1 MFKVEDSRIM
11 MQNRKMLLILFLFLC
26 HHVGFAQNLKGQIDN
41 IVAAHFKDTTHVGLS
56 IGIIKD
62 GVASD
67 YYFGGKYS
75 NRIKDV
81 DSTTLFEIG
90 SITKIYTS
98 FILASLENEK
108 KISRFDLLSKYLP
121 KNITKGKSW
130 ASQIR
135 LVDLVTHTS
144 GLPRFEN
151 TKSLM
156 SLEGFNEN
164 DPYGIFTESFM
175 LSILKKTDTL
185 SNYGEVAYSNFGI
198 GLLAYAMAKAEK
210 TTFDNLFDKY
220 IVNRQKLFSTFI
232 TVNERNLTSIA
243 IPHRKLETM
252 PLIQNADLR
261 AAGSIKSTMPDLLKF
276 LHLHLQPT
284 ADVKNVVEMVF
295 TNQLRGSDQKVGLG
309 WGIHTI
315 KNETVYFHNGGTYG
329 SSSIVIIIPSKN
341 SAVALL
347 ANNSTDSE
355 LTNYALKIVDVLIE

>member
-1 MFKVEDSRIM
+1 MFKVIHASIM
-11 MQNRKMLLILFLFLC
+11 MKIKKMLLILFLFFF
-26 HHVGFAQNLKGQIDN
+26 HQTGFAQDLKNRIEN
-41 IVAAHFKDTTHVGLS
+41 IVAEHFKDTTNVGLS
-56 IGIIKD
+56 IGVIQN
-62 GVASD
+62 GTRSD

-75 NRIKDV
+75 NQIKDV

-90 SITKIYTS
+90 SVTKIYTS

-130 ASQIR
+130 ASKIR

-156 SLEGFNEN
+156 SLEGFDEN

-210 TTFDNLFDKY
+210 TTFDRLFEKY
-220 IVNRQKLFSTFI
+220 IVNGQKLFSTFI
-232 TVNERNLTSIA
+232 TVDERNLTSIA

-252 PLIQNADLR
+252 PLIHNADLR

-276 LHLHLQPT
+276 LHLHLQPPV
-284 ADVKNVVEMVF
+284 DVKNVVEMVL
-295 TNQLRGSDQKVGLG
+295 TNQLKGSDQKVGLG
-309 WGIHTI
+309 WGIYTI

-329 SSSIVIIIPSKN
+329 SSSIVIIIPSKG

-347 ANNSTDSE
+347 ANNSTDGE
-355 LTNYALKIVDVLIE
+355 LTKYALKIVDNLIE